1 MDIETNRK
9 ELALTL
15 SRLRLGTAHEVYV
28 ADYVRDCADRNPT
41 DAIVAV
47 VIQDN
52 GEVYDVTFNWETAE
66 SMATDGYRVLA
77 LTGDGLYK
85 RNELQRVCDSRRAEY
100 RDCYGL

>member
-1 MDIETNRK
+1 MSIESNRK

-15 SRLRLGTAHEVYV
+15 SRMRRGTAHEVYI
-28 ADYVRDCADRNPT
+28 ADYVRECADHNPT
-41 DAIVAV
+41 DTIVSV
-47 VIQDN
+47 VVQDN

-77 LTGDGLYK
+77 LTGDGMYK
-85 RNELQRVCDSRRAEY
+85 RNELQHMCDSRRAEY